1 MPCRYFEPLQ
11 IVPIPFHPKARLPLI
26 DEYDGVCHAC
36 PDPVAVPADSRFAGC
51 NHGNRENA
59 CGRFPGG
66 GDRSVLRLTV
76 ATRDSD
82 ALEVFAIE
90 EADHRPVRWHRVRF
104 LLRSEEL
111 TPDPGGICERA
122 QLIAFCRSYLK
133 RSVEQAG

>member
-11 IVPIPFHPKARLPLI
+11 IVPIPFHPNARLPLI

-51 NHGNRENA
+51 NHGNRGKL
-59 CGRFPGG
+59 CGRFPA
-66 GDRSVLRLTV
+66 DSDPSVLRLTV
-76 ATRDSD
+76 ATKDSD
-82 ALEVFAIE
+82 ALEILAIE
-90 EADHRPVRWHRVRF
+90 ESDHRPIRWRTVRF

-111 TPDPGGICERA
+111 MPDPGGICERA

-133 RSVEQAG
+133 RSVA